1 MLQNIISVFIDPNVL
16 SVSLLTQIFGMC
28 IIDVW
33 LGESSSSDTCSE
45 SANINYVDDHDDRDD
60 DDGDDHD
67 HDHEGDN
74 DQIFSDIGPGLKC
87 QLQHVQD

>member
-1 MLQNIISVFIDPNVL
+1 M
-16 SVSLLTQIFGMC
+16 
-28 IIDVW
+28 
-33 LGESSSSDTCSE
+33 CSE

-67 HDHEGDN
+67 HDHEDDN

-87 QLQHVQD
+87 QLLHVQD

>member
-1 MLQNIISVFIDPNVL
+1 MLQIIISVFIDPNVL
-16 SVSLLTQIFGMC
+16 SVSLLTQIFGQC
-28 IIDVW
+28 IID
-33 LGESSSSDTCSE
+33 GESSSSATCSE

-67 HDHEGDN
+67 HDHEDDN